1 MRRHAISTSLVA
13 VALGVLAI
21 TAAAC
26 GDSSGMADNVA
37 MNATTTTLSP
47 GPGRLSVPVT
57 VTTDTLG
64 IMRAIVHVRVG
75 GGHSVPVLLDT
86 GSAGLRILPA
96 DVGRAVIRTGQ
107 TETATFGGGIQLT
120 SAAATTTV
128 NIGGASTPT
137 STQVSLIQSSSCAS
151 GFPSCRPGQGIS
163 EILGASGVDG
173 ILGVAMSEADTAQT
187 LYSPLL
193 QLRAPY
199 RNGFTLSLPAG
210 GPDSLIL
217 GTPPSTSNTVTLPMQ
232 AATPSTYPNGVP
244 AWQKDV
250 NLCWSVNDLHRG
262 CGSTDL
268 DTGTP
273 ETVITPTGLPG
284 LTTTGALA
292 QGNQVSVSTPGGQ
305 DLWDYPTTTTPG
317 GGLTT
322 IDQLPGTTQFNTGIG
337 FFTSFVVGYNAQ
349 KGLILVTAG

>member
-13 VALGVLAI
+13 VALGVLAV

-37 MNATTTTLSP
+37 LNATTTTLSP

-57 VTTDTLG
+57 VETNTVGT
-64 IMRAIVHVRVG
+64 MRAIVHVSVG

-86 GSAGLRILPA
+86 GSAGLRILPS

-120 SAAATTTV
+120 SATATATV
-128 NIGGASTPT
+128 NVGGASTPS
-137 STQVSLIQSSSCAS
+137 STEVSLIQSSGCAS
-151 GFPSCRPGQGIS
+151 GFPSCQPGQGIS
-163 EILGASGVDG
+163 ELLGASGVDG
-173 ILGVAMSEADTAQT
+173 ILGVAMSDSSTAQS

-217 GTPPSTSNTVTLPMQ
+217 GTPRSTSNTITVPMH

-250 NLCWSVNDLHRG
+250 NLCWTVNDLHRG
-262 CGSTDL
+262 CSTTDL

-284 LTTTGALA
+284 IATTGQLA
-292 QGNQVSVSTPGGQ
+292 QGDQISVSTPNGVAVWG
-305 DLWDYPTTTTPG
+305 YTTTDTPG
-317 GGLTT
+317 GGLTV
-322 IDQLPGTTQFNTGIG
+322 ISPLPGTTQFNTGIG
-337 FFTSFVVGYNAQ
+337 FFTSFVVGYDAQ
-349 KGLILVTAG
+349 KGVILVTAG

>member
-13 VALGVLAI
+13 VALGVLAV

-47 GPGRLSVPVT
+47 GTGRVAVPVT

-64 IMRAIVHVRVG
+64 VTRAIVHVRVG
-75 GGHSVPVLLDT
+75 GGRSVPVLLDT

-120 SAAATTTV
+120 SAGATTTV

-137 STQVSLIQSSSCAS
+137 STEVSLIQSSGCAS
-151 GFPSCRPGQGIS
+151 GFPTCRPGQGIS
-163 EILGASGVDG
+163 EILGVSGVDG
-173 ILGVAMSEADTAQT
+173 ILGVAMSDASTAEP

-199 RNGFTLSLPAG
+199 RDGFTLSLPAG

-217 GTPPSTSNTVTLPMQ
+217 GTPRSTSNTVTVPMV

-262 CGSTDL
+262 CGSTDF

-284 LTTTGALA
+284 LTTTGQLA
-292 QGNQVSVSTPGGQ
+292 QGDQVSVSTPSGQ
-305 DLWDYPTTTTPG
+305 DLWGYPTTNTAG
-317 GGLTT
+317 GGLTV
-322 IDQLPGTTQFNTGIG
+322 INQLPGTTQFNTGIG
-337 FFTSFVVGYNAQ
+337 FFTSFVVGYDAQ
-349 KGLILVTAG
+349 KGAILVTAG